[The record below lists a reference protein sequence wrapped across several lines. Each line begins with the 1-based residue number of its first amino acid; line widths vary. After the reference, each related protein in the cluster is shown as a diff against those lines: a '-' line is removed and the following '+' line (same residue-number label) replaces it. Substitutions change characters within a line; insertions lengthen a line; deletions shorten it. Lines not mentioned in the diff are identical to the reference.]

1 MLDIQMTPIVFKVE
15 VKEDYRLDQ
24 LFEFR
29 SRKRLRSWSSSEVDK
44 AEKSINCSTEIEV
57 DKTEKSIVDPGRKLD
72 NLEEWKSKQK

>member
-15 VKEDYRLDQ
+15 VEEDYRLDQ

-57 DKTEKSIVDPGRKLD
+57 DKAEKSIVDPGRNSIVENK
-72 NLEEWKSKQK
+72 EKSKQK